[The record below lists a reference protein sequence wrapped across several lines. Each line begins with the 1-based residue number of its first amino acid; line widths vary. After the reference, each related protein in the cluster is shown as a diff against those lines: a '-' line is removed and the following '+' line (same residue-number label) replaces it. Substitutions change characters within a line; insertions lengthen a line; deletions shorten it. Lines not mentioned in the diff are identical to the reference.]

1 MIRRQALSPL
11 AIIEG
16 FGENMGLFT
25 SCTMVFYLDL
35 RKQDELSPVR
45 ENFHILSTIKSSAE
59 V

>member
-11 AIIEG
+11 EILEG

-25 SCTMVFYLDL
+25 SCTMGFYLDL
-35 RKQDELSPVR
+35 RKQDELSPMR